1 MSVFVNRISTGLI
14 ALTLPILAWRPGAVA
29 DPAQRPPA
37 LANTGLKAHG
47 EPTRGFSNADDWK
60 LKQ

>member
-1 MSVFVNRISTGLI
+1 LI